1 MVLLLWIFVGWLTGW
16 LTGRSLEGNGYGP
29 SMDVVMG
36 IGGAVLGGIVM
47 RWTGVSGYAGAIFTT
62 LAAVACAVL
71 FTTMA
76 GLLNGRRVYTRQL
89 PEPRLRQQV
98 KY

>member
-1 MVLLLWIFVGWLTGW
+1 MVLILWIFVGWLTGW

-36 IGGAVLGGIVM
+36 IGGAVMGGIVM
-47 RWTGVSGYAGAIFTT
+47 RLTGVSGYAGAIFTT

-71 FTTMA
+71 LTTMA
-76 GLLNGRRVYTRQL
+76 GLLNGRRIYTRQL
-89 PEPRLRQQV
+89 PERAPGQQA
-98 KY
+98 K